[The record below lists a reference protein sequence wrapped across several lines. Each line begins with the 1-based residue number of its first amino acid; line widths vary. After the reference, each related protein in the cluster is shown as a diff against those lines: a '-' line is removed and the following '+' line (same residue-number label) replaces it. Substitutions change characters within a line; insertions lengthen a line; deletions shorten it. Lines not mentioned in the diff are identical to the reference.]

1 MKQILLFFVTT
12 TFCLSAY
19 SQHKTNSIVNTP
31 KKVNTF
37 NLFKSTVNTVVDSA
51 DIIWYENFREGLDGN
66 NNSLDPTWTTQGSD
80 GAIWELDFDG
90 SNGDYAGN
98 EPFLLESESADNGW
112 MIFDADGSNAGLPT
126 AAYSNRK
133 GSLTSPYI
141 DLSNDSNVTLSFE
154 HAYRWCCSGSH
165 ELTVFIND
173 GSGWSAANS
182 FQVNELGTINI
193 LSGTVNVEIII
204 TEMAALNDSVQ
215 IRFDWANDA
224 ETASHYF
231 WMIDDVKIIKTQA
244 YSSNILTSYNNVPS
258 TYFGGT
264 SYRVMPFEQ
273 ISQTAYFFG
282 GILENVGYNT
292 LDSVRIDAY
301 VESEGF
307 NTESYGY
314 TIESGSRDTMF
325 VNDGF
330 TPADTGVYFGSITG
344 KDDNNY
350 ITTDTL
356 TQRFQVTE
364 YVYARDNGNNVVNFG
379 SFGINGDGNRQY
391 GNVFDIY
398 KTSTA
403 YAVTIRLSDR
413 TTPTATGKIVIN
425 TIDPNTGEVGYLT
438 ETEVLDLGSQ
448 TEEWFDVVLD
458 PPVLLDAGQ
467 VVLPT
472 LYAEYNSTDT
482 VYISTSGS
490 NPNNGESIVQDID
503 GIQEGVDPGA
513 WLYTT
518 FAPCLRLNFD
528 PSVTGINTDVNER
541 ENNLNFAIYPNPNKG
556 VFKVQLDLQNTANI
570 VLEVKSILGKS
581 VYKEEINN
589 SGMINKSLDLSYLK
603 KGIYFISITDD
614 SNSISTKKITIQ

>member
-1 MKQILLFFVTT
+1 
-12 TFCLSAY
+12 
-19 SQHKTNSIVNTP
+19 
-31 KKVNTF
+31 
-37 NLFKSTVNTVVDSA
+37 
-51 DIIWYENFREGLDGN
+51 
-66 NNSLDPTWTTQGSD
+66 
-80 GAIWELDFDG
+80 
-90 SNGDYAGN
+90 
-98 EPFLLESESADNGW
+98 
-112 MIFDADGSNAGLPT
+112 
-126 AAYSNRK
+126 
-133 GSLTSPYI
+133 
-141 DLSNDSNVTLSFE
+141 
-154 HAYRWCCSGSH
+154 
-165 ELTVFIND
+165 
-173 GSGWSAANS
+173 
-182 FQVNELGTINI
+182 
-193 LSGTVNVEIII
+193 
-204 TEMAALNDSVQ
+204 
-215 IRFDWANDA
+215 
-224 ETASHYF
+224 
-231 WMIDDVKIIKTQA
+231 MIDDVKIIKTQP
-244 YSSNILTSYNNVPS
+244 YSSNILTSYNRVPS

-292 LDSVRIDAY
+292 IDSIRIDASIN
-301 VESEGF
+301 SEGF

-330 TPADTGVYFGSITG
+330 TPPDTGVYFGSITG

-379 SFGINGDGNRQY
+379 RFGINGDGNRQY

-403 YAVTIRLSDR
+403 YAVTLRLSER
-413 TTPTATGKIVIN
+413 TTATATGKIVIN
-425 TIDPNTGEVGYLT
+425 TIDPNTGEVSYLT

-448 TEEWFDVVLD
+448 TEEWFDIVLD

-490 NPNNGESIVQDID
+490 NPNNGESLVQDID

-528 PSVTGINTDVNER
+528 PSVIGINTNVNER
-541 ENNLNFAIYPNPNKG
+541 DNNLNFAVYPNPNKG
-556 VFKVQLDLQNTANI
+556 LFKVHFDIKNRNKLL
-570 VLEVKSILGKS
+570 LEVKSILGKS

-589 SGMINKSLDLSYLK
+589 SGMINKSLDLSYLR

>member
-1 MKQILLFFVTT
+1 MKQILLFLVTT

-19 SQHKTNSIVNTP
+19 SQHKTSSIVNTP

-37 NLFKSTVNTVVDSA
+37 NQFKSTVNTVVDSA

-66 NNSLDPTWTTQGSD
+66 NNSFDPSWTTQGSD

-165 ELTVFIND
+165 ELTVFINN

-182 FQVNELGTINI
+182 FQVNDLGTINI

-425 TIDPNTGEVGYLT
+425 TIDPNTGDVSYLT

>member
-1 MKQILLFFVTT
+1 MKQILLFFVTI
-12 TFCLSAY
+12 TFCLSVY

-31 KKVNTF
+31 KKVNNF
-37 NLFKSTVNTVVDSA
+37 NQFKSAVNTVVDSA

-66 NNSLDPTWTTQGSD
+66 NNSFDPTWTTQGPD

-112 MIFDADGSNAGLPT
+112 IIFDADGSNAGLPT

-182 FQVNELGTINI
+182 FQVNDLGSVNV

-231 WMIDDVKIIKTQA
+231 WMIDDVKIIKTQP
-244 YSSNILTSYNNVPS
+244 YSSNILTSYNRVPS

-264 SYRVMPFEQ
+264 SYRVIPFEQ
-273 ISQTAYFFG
+273 IAQTAYFFG

-292 LDSVRIDAY
+292 IDSIRIDAS
-301 VESEGF
+301 VDSEGF

-330 TPADTGVYFGSITG
+330 TPSDTGVYFGSISG
-344 KDDNNY
+344 KDDYNY
-350 ITTDTL
+350 ISTDTL

-379 SFGINGDGNRQY
+379 RFGINGDGNRQY

-403 YAVTIRLSDR
+403 YAVTLRLSER

-425 TIDPNTGEVGYLT
+425 TIDPNTGEVSYLT
-438 ETEVLDLGSQ
+438 ETEVLDLGSL

-458 PPVLLDAGQ
+458 PPVLMDAGQ
-467 VVLPT
+467 VILPT
-472 LYAEYNSTDT
+472 LYAEYNSSDT

-490 NPNNGESIVQDID
+490 NPNNGESLVQDID

-528 PSVTGINTDVNER
+528 PSVIGINTDVNER
-541 ENNLNFAIYPNPNKG
+541 DNNLNFAIYPNPNKG
-556 VFKVQLDLQNTANI
+556 VFKVQLDLRNTTI
-570 VLEVKSILGKS
+570 LLEIKSILGKS

-589 SGMINKSLDLSYLK
+589 SGMINKSIDLSYLK

-614 SNSISTKKITIQ
+614 SNFISTKKITIQ

>member
-31 KKVNTF
+31 KKVNNF
-37 NLFKSTVNTVVDSA
+37 NQFKSAVNTVVDSA
-51 DIIWYENFREGLDGN
+51 DIIWYENFRDGLDGN
-66 NNSLDPTWTTQGSD
+66 NNSIDPTWTTQGPD
-80 GAIWELDFDG
+80 GAVWEYDTDG

-98 EPFLLESESADNGW
+98 EPFLLESESAANGW

-182 FQVNELGTINI
+182 FQVNDLGTINT

-231 WMIDDVKIIKTQA
+231 WMIDDVKIIKTQP
-244 YSSNILTSYNNVPS
+244 YSSNILTSYNRVPS

-301 VESEGF
+301 VDSEGF

-314 TIESGSRDTMF
+314 TIESGSRDTIF

-330 TPADTGVYFGSITG
+330 TPPDTGVYFGSITG
-344 KDDNNY
+344 KDDYNY
-350 ITTDTL
+350 ISTDTL

-379 SFGINGDGNRQY
+379 RFGINGDGNRQY

-403 YAVTIRLSDR
+403 YAVTLRLSER
-413 TTPTATGKIVIN
+413 TTPTATGKIVVN
-425 TIDPNTGEVGYLT
+425 TIDPNTGEVSYLT
-438 ETEVLDLGSQ
+438 ETEVLDLGSL

-482 VYISTSGS
+482 VYISTSGN

>member
-1 MKQILLFFVTT
+1 
-12 TFCLSAY
+12 
-19 SQHKTNSIVNTP
+19 VNDLGS
-31 KKVNTF
+31 VN
-37 NLFKSTVNTVVDSA
+37 V
-51 DIIWYENFREGLDGN
+51 
-66 NNSLDPTWTTQGSD
+66 
-80 GAIWELDFDG
+80 
-90 SNGDYAGN
+90 
-98 EPFLLESESADNGW
+98 
-112 MIFDADGSNAGLPT
+112 
-126 AAYSNRK
+126 
-133 GSLTSPYI
+133 
-141 DLSNDSNVTLSFE
+141 
-154 HAYRWCCSGSH
+154 
-165 ELTVFIND
+165 
-173 GSGWSAANS
+173 
-182 FQVNELGTINI
+182 

-231 WMIDDVKIIKTQA
+231 WMIDDVKIIKTQP
-244 YSSNILTSYNNVPS
+244 YSSNILTSYNRVPS

-292 LDSVRIDAY
+292 IDSIRIDAS
-301 VESEGF
+301 VDSEGF
-307 NTESYGY
+307 NAESYGY

-379 SFGINGDGNRQY
+379 SFGINGDGSRQY
-391 GNVFDIY
+391 GNIFDIY

-403 YAVTIRLSDR
+403 YAVTLRLSER
-413 TTPTATGKIVIN
+413 TTPTATGKIVVN
-425 TIDPNTGEVGYLT
+425 TIDPNTGEVSYLT
-438 ETEVLDLGSQ
+438 ETEVLDLGSL

-490 NPNNGESIVQDID
+490 NPNNGESLVQDID
-503 GIQEGVDPGA
+503 GVQEGVDPGA

-528 PSVTGINTDVNER
+528 PSVIGINTNVNER

-556 VFKVQLDLQNTANI
+556 VFKVQLDLQNTANV

>member
-31 KKVNTF
+31 KKINTF
-37 NLFKSTVNTVVDSA
+37 NQFKSAVNTVVDSA

-66 NNSLDPTWTTQGSD
+66 NNSIDPTWTTQGPD
-80 GAIWELDFDG
+80 GAVWEYDTDG

-98 EPFLLESESADNGW
+98 EPYLLESESADNGW

-133 GSLTSPYI
+133 GSLISPYI

-165 ELTVFIND
+165 ELTVFINN
-173 GSGWSAANS
+173 GSGWLAANS
-182 FQVNELGTINI
+182 FQVNDLGSVNV

-231 WMIDDVKIIKTQA
+231 WMIDDVKIIKTQP
-244 YSSNILTSYNNVPS
+244 YSSNILTSYNRVPS

-292 LDSVRIDAY
+292 IDSIRIDASIN
-301 VESEGF
+301 SEGF

-330 TPADTGVYFGSITG
+330 TPPDTGVYFGSITG

-379 SFGINGDGNRQY
+379 RFGINGDGNRQY

-403 YAVTIRLSDR
+403 YAVTLRLSER
-413 TTPTATGKIVIN
+413 TTATATGKIVIN
-425 TIDPNTGEVGYLT
+425 TIDPNTGEVSYLT

-448 TEEWFDVVLD
+448 TEEWFDIVLD

-490 NPNNGESIVQDID
+490 NPNNGESLVQDID

-528 PSVTGINTDVNER
+528 PSVIGINTNVNER
-541 ENNLNFAIYPNPNKG
+541 DNNLNFAVYPNPNKG
-556 VFKVQLDLQNTANI
+556 VFKVHFDIKNRNKL

-589 SGMINKSLDLSYLK
+589 SGMINKSLDLSYLR

>member
-19 SQHKTNSIVNTP
+19 SQHKTISIVNTP
-31 KKVNTF
+31 KKINTF
-37 NLFKSTVNTVVDSA
+37 NQFKSAVNTVVDSA

-66 NNSLDPTWTTQGSD
+66 NNSIDPTWTTQGPD
-80 GAIWELDFDG
+80 GAVWEYDTDG

-98 EPFLLESESADNGW
+98 EPYLLESESADNGW

-165 ELTVFIND
+165 ELTVFINN
-173 GSGWSAANS
+173 GSGWLAANS
-182 FQVNELGTINI
+182 FQVNDLGSVNV

-231 WMIDDVKIIKTQA
+231 WMIDDVKIIKTQP
-244 YSSNILTSYNNVPS
+244 YSSNILTSYNRVPS

-292 LDSVRIDAY
+292 IDSIRIDASIN
-301 VESEGF
+301 SEGF

-330 TPADTGVYFGSITG
+330 TPPDTGVYFGSITG

-379 SFGINGDGNRQY
+379 RFGINGDGNRQY

-403 YAVTIRLSDR
+403 YAVTLRLSER
-413 TTPTATGKIVIN
+413 TTATATGKIVIN
-425 TIDPNTGEVGYLT
+425 TIDPNTGEVSYLT

-448 TEEWFDVVLD
+448 TEEWFDIVLD

-490 NPNNGESIVQDID
+490 NPNNGESLVQDID

-528 PSVTGINTDVNER
+528 PSVIGINTNVNER
-541 ENNLNFAIYPNPNKG
+541 DNNLNFAVYPNPNKG
-556 VFKVQLDLQNTANI
+556 VFKVHFDIKNRNKLL
-570 VLEVKSILGKS
+570 LEVKSILGKS

-589 SGMINKSLDLSYLK
+589 SGMINKSLDLSYLR

-614 SNSISTKKITIQ
+614 TNSISTKKITIQ

>member
-19 SQHKTNSIVNTP
+19 SQHKTISIVNTP
-31 KKVNTF
+31 KKINTF
-37 NLFKSTVNTVVDSA
+37 NQFKSAVNTVVDSA

-66 NNSLDPTWTTQGSD
+66 NNSIDPTWTTQGPD
-80 GAIWELDFDG
+80 GAVWEYDTDG

-98 EPFLLESESADNGW
+98 EPYLLESDSADNGW

-165 ELTVFIND
+165 ELTVFINN
-173 GSGWSAANS
+173 GSGWLAANS
-182 FQVNELGTINI
+182 FQVNDLGSVNV

-231 WMIDDVKIIKTQA
+231 WMIDDVKIIKTQP
-244 YSSNILTSYNNVPS
+244 YSSNILTSYNRVPS

-292 LDSVRIDAY
+292 IDSIRIDASIN
-301 VESEGF
+301 SEGF

-330 TPADTGVYFGSITG
+330 TPPDTGVYFGSITG

-379 SFGINGDGNRQY
+379 RFGINGDGNRQY

-403 YAVTIRLSDR
+403 YAVTLRLSER
-413 TTPTATGKIVIN
+413 TTATATGKIVIN
-425 TIDPNTGEVGYLT
+425 TIDPNTGEVSYLT

-448 TEEWFDVVLD
+448 TEEWFDIVLD

-490 NPNNGESIVQDID
+490 NPNNGESLVQDID

-528 PSVTGINTDVNER
+528 PSVIGINTNVNER
-541 ENNLNFAIYPNPNKG
+541 DNNLNFAVYPNPNKG
-556 VFKVQLDLQNTANI
+556 VFKVHFDIKNRNKLL
-570 VLEVKSILGKS
+570 LEVKSILGKS

-589 SGMINKSLDLSYLK
+589 SGMINKSLDLSYLR

-614 SNSISTKKITIQ
+614 TNSISTKKITIQ

>member
-37 NLFKSTVNTVVDSA
+37 NQFKSAVNTVVDSA

-66 NNSLDPTWTTQGSD
+66 NNSLDPTWTTQGPD
-80 GAIWELDFDG
+80 GAVWELDFDG

-141 DLSNDSNVTLSFE
+141 DLSSDSNVTLSFE

-173 GSGWSAANS
+173 GSGWSATNS
-182 FQVNELGTINI
+182 FQVNDLGSVNV

-231 WMIDDVKIIKTQA
+231 WMIDDVKIIKTQP
-244 YSSNILTSYNNVPS
+244 YSSNILTSYNRVPS

-292 LDSVRIDAY
+292 IDSIRIDAS

-364 YVYARDNGNNVVNFG
+364 YVYARDNGNNAVNFG
-379 SFGINGDGNRQY
+379 RFGINGDGNRQY

-403 YAVTIRLSDR
+403 YAVTLRLSER
-413 TTPTATGKIVIN
+413 TTPTATGKIIIN
-425 TIDPNTGEVGYLT
+425 TIDPNTGEVSYLT
-438 ETEVLDLGSQ
+438 ETEVLDLGSL

-458 PPVLLDAGQ
+458 PPVLLDSGQ

-490 NPNNGESIVQDID
+490 NSINGESLVQDID
-503 GIQEGVDPGA
+503 GVQDGVDPGA

-528 PSVTGINTDVNER
+528 PSVIGINTDVNER
-541 ENNLNFAIYPNPNKG
+541 DNNLNFAIYPNPNKG

-570 VLEVKSILGKS
+570 ELEVKSILGKS

-614 SNSISTKKITIQ
+614 STSISTKKITIQ

>member
-1 MKQILLFFVTT
+1 MKQILLFFVTI
-12 TFCLSAY
+12 TFCLSVY

-37 NLFKSTVNTVVDSA
+37 NQFKSTVNTVVDSA

-66 NNSLDPTWTTQGSD
+66 NNSLDPTWTTQGPD
-80 GAIWELDFDG
+80 GAVWELDFDG

-182 FQVNELGTINI
+182 FQVNDLGSVNV

-231 WMIDDVKIIKTQA
+231 WMIDDVKIIKTQP
-244 YSSNILTSYNNVPS
+244 YSSNILTSYNRVPS

-292 LDSVRIDAY
+292 IDSIRIDAS
-301 VESEGF
+301 VDSEGF

-330 TPADTGVYFGSITG
+330 TPSDTGVYFGSISG

-350 ITTDTL
+350 ISTDTL

-379 SFGINGDGNRQY
+379 RFGINGDGNRQY

-403 YAVTIRLSDR
+403 YAVTLRLSER

-425 TIDPNTGEVGYLT
+425 TIDPNTGEVSYLT
-438 ETEVLDLGSQ
+438 ETEVLDLGSL

-467 VVLPT
+467 VILPT
-472 LYAEYNSTDT
+472 LYAEYNSSDT

-490 NPNNGESIVQDID
+490 NPNNGESLVQDID

-528 PSVTGINTDVNER
+528 PSVIGINTDVNER
-541 ENNLNFAIYPNPNKG
+541 DNNLNFAIYPNPNKG
-556 VFKVQLDLQNTANI
+556 IFKVQLDLQNTTI
-570 VLEVKSILGKS
+570 LLEIKSILGKS

-589 SGMINKSLDLSYLK
+589 SGMINKSIDLSYLK

-614 SNSISTKKITIQ
+614 SNFISTKKITIQ

>member
-31 KKVNTF
+31 KKINTF
-37 NLFKSTVNTVVDSA
+37 NQFKSAVNTVVDSA

-66 NNSLDPTWTTQGSD
+66 NNSIDPTWTTQGPD
-80 GAIWELDFDG
+80 GAVWEYDTDG

-98 EPFLLESESADNGW
+98 EPYLLESESADNGW

-165 ELTVFIND
+165 ELTVFINN
-173 GSGWSAANS
+173 GSGWLAANS
-182 FQVNELGTINI
+182 FQVNDLGSVNV

-231 WMIDDVKIIKTQA
+231 WMIDDVKIIKTQP
-244 YSSNILTSYNNVPS
+244 YSSNILTSYNRVPS

-292 LDSVRIDAY
+292 IDSIRIDAS
-301 VESEGF
+301 VNSEGF

-330 TPADTGVYFGSITG
+330 TPPDTGVYFGSITG

-379 SFGINGDGNRQY
+379 RFGINGDGNRQY

-403 YAVTIRLSDR
+403 YAVTLRLSER
-413 TTPTATGKIVIN
+413 TTATATGKIVIN
-425 TIDPNTGEVGYLT
+425 TIDPNTGEVSYLT

-448 TEEWFDVVLD
+448 TEEWFDIVLD

-490 NPNNGESIVQDID
+490 NPNNGESLVQDID

-528 PSVTGINTDVNER
+528 PSVIGINTNVNER
-541 ENNLNFAIYPNPNKG
+541 DNNLNFAVYPNPNKG
-556 VFKVQLDLQNTANI
+556 VFKVHFDIKNRNKL
-570 VLEVKSILGKS
+570 VLELKSILGKS

-589 SGMINKSLDLSYLK
+589 SGMINKSLDLSYLR

>member
-1 MKQILLFFVTT
+1 MKAFYTLLILLIPFVGYGQTVT
-12 TFCLSAY
+12 ATIL
-19 SQHKTNSIVNTP
+19 NSDGPEEQLPPV
-31 KKVNTF
+31 F
-37 NLFKSTVNTVVDSA
+37 
-51 DIIWYENFREGLDGN
+51 YEDFANGLVGN
-66 NNSLDPTWTTQGSD
+66 NDSSNPSWTTEGPD
-80 GAIWELDFDG
+80 GAIWELDYDG
-90 SNGDYAGN
+90 SNGDFTGDTAY
-98 EPFLLESESADNGW
+98 LLESESADNGW

-141 DLSNDSNVTLSFE
+141 DLSNDSNVTLAFE

-182 FQVNELGTINI
+182 FQVNDLGTVNV

-215 IRFDWANDA
+215 IRFDWANGA

-231 WMIDDVKIIKTQA
+231 WMIDDVKIIKTQP
-244 YSSNILTSYNNVPS
+244 YSSNILTSYNRVPS

-264 SYRVMPFEQ
+264 SYSVMPFEQ

-292 LDSVRIDAY
+292 IDSIRIDAS

-314 TIESGSRDTMF
+314 TIESGSIDTIF

-330 TPADTGVYFGSITG
+330 TPPDTGVYFGSITG
-344 KDDNNY
+344 KDDYNY
-350 ITTDTL
+350 ISTDTL

-364 YVYARDNGNNVVNFG
+364 YVYARDNGDNTTNFG
-379 SFGINGDGNRQY
+379 SFSINALGTRQY

-398 KTSTA
+398 SASLLHGITL
-403 YAVTIRLSDR
+403 RLDEL
-413 TTPTATGKIVIN
+413 TTPTATGKIIIN
-425 TIDPNTGEVGYLT
+425 EIDPITGEVSYLT
-438 ETEVLDLGSQ
+438 ETEVLDLGSL

-482 VYISTSGS
+482 VYISTSGN
-490 NPNNGESIVQDID
+490 NPNNGESLVQDID
-503 GIQEGVDPGA
+503 GVQEGVDPGA

-528 PSVTGINTDVNER
+528 PSVIGINTDVNER
-541 ENNLNFAIYPNPNKG
+541 DNNLNFAIYPNPNKG

-570 VLEVKSILGKS
+570 ELEVKSILGKS

>member
-1 MKQILLFFVTT
+1 MKQILLFFVTI
-12 TFCLSAY
+12 TFCLSVY

-37 NLFKSTVNTVVDSA
+37 NQFKSTVNTVVDSA

-66 NNSLDPTWTTQGSD
+66 NNSLDPTWTTQGPD
-80 GAIWELDFDG
+80 GAVWELDFDG

-182 FQVNELGTINI
+182 FQVNDLGSVNV

-231 WMIDDVKIIKTQA
+231 WMIDDVKIIKTQP
-244 YSSNILTSYNNVPS
+244 YSSNILTSYNRVPS

-292 LDSVRIDAY
+292 IDSIRIDAS
-301 VESEGF
+301 VDSEGF

-330 TPADTGVYFGSITG
+330 TPSDTGVYFGSISG
-344 KDDNNY
+344 KDDYNY
-350 ITTDTL
+350 ISTDTL

-379 SFGINGDGNRQY
+379 RFGINGDGNRQY

-403 YAVTIRLSDR
+403 YAVTLRLSER

-425 TIDPNTGEVGYLT
+425 TIDPNTGEVSYLT
-438 ETEVLDLGSQ
+438 ETEVLDLGSL

-467 VVLPT
+467 VILPT
-472 LYAEYNSTDT
+472 LYAEYNSSDT

-490 NPNNGESIVQDID
+490 NPNNGESLVQDID

-528 PSVTGINTDVNER
+528 PSVIGINTDVNER
-541 ENNLNFAIYPNPNKG
+541 DNNLNFAIYPNPNKG
-556 VFKVQLDLQNTANI
+556 IFKVQLDLQNTTI
-570 VLEVKSILGKS
+570 LLEIKSILGKS

-589 SGMINKSLDLSYLK
+589 SGMINKSIDLSYLK

-614 SNSISTKKITIQ
+614 SNFISTKKITIQ

>member
-1 MKQILLFFVTT
+1 MKQILLLFVTI
-12 TFCLSAY
+12 TFCLSVY

-31 KKVNTF
+31 KKVNNF
-37 NLFKSTVNTVVDSA
+37 NQFKSAVNTVVDSA
-51 DIIWYENFREGLDGN
+51 DIIWSENFREGLDGN
-66 NNSLDPTWTTQGSD
+66 NNSFNPTWTTQGPD
-80 GAIWELDFDG
+80 GAVWELDFDG

-182 FQVNELGTINI
+182 FQVNDLGSVNV

-231 WMIDDVKIIKTQA
+231 WMIDDVKIIKTQP
-244 YSSNILTSYNNVPS
+244 YSSNILTSYNRVPS

-264 SYRVMPFEQ
+264 SYRVIPFEQ
-273 ISQTAYFFG
+273 IAQTAYFFG

-292 LDSVRIDAY
+292 IDSIRIDAS
-301 VESEGF
+301 VDSEGF

-330 TPADTGVYFGSITG
+330 TPSDTGVYFGSISG
-344 KDDNNY
+344 KDDYNY
-350 ITTDTL
+350 ISTDTL

-379 SFGINGDGNRQY
+379 RFGINGDGNRQY

-403 YAVTIRLSDR
+403 YAVTLRLSER

-425 TIDPNTGEVGYLT
+425 TIDPNTGEVSYLT
-438 ETEVLDLGSQ
+438 ETEVLDLGSI

-467 VVLPT
+467 VILPT
-472 LYAEYNSTDT
+472 LYAEYNSSDT

-490 NPNNGESIVQDID
+490 NPNNGESLVQDID

-528 PSVTGINTDVNER
+528 PSVIGINTDVNER
-541 ENNLNFAIYPNPNKG
+541 DNNLNFAIYPNPNKG
-556 VFKVQLDLQNTANI
+556 VFKVQLDLQNTT
-570 VLEVKSILGKS
+570 VLLEIKSILGKS

-589 SGMINKSLDLSYLK
+589 SGMINKSIDLSYLK
-603 KGIYFISITDD
+603 KGIYLISITDD
-614 SNSISTKKITIQ
+614 SNFISTKKITIQ

>member
-1 MKQILLFFVTT
+1 MKQILLFFVTI
-12 TFCLSAY
+12 TFCLSVY

-37 NLFKSTVNTVVDSA
+37 NQFKSAVNTVVDSA

-66 NNSLDPTWTTQGSD
+66 NNSLDPTWTTQGPD
-80 GAIWELDFDG
+80 GAVWELDFDG

-182 FQVNELGTINI
+182 FQVNDLGSVNV

-231 WMIDDVKIIKTQA
+231 WMIDDVKIIKTQP
-244 YSSNILTSYNNVPS
+244 YSSNILTSYNRVPS

-292 LDSVRIDAY
+292 IDSIRIDAS
-301 VESEGF
+301 VDSEGF

-330 TPADTGVYFGSITG
+330 TPSDTGVYFGSISG
-344 KDDNNY
+344 KDDYNY
-350 ITTDTL
+350 ISTDTL

-379 SFGINGDGNRQY
+379 RFGINGDGNRQY

-403 YAVTIRLSDR
+403 YAVTLRLSER

-425 TIDPNTGEVGYLT
+425 TIDPNTGEVSYLT
-438 ETEVLDLGSQ
+438 ETEVLDLGSL

-467 VVLPT
+467 VILPT
-472 LYAEYNSTDT
+472 LYAEYNSSDT

-490 NPNNGESIVQDID
+490 NPNNGESLVQDID

-528 PSVTGINTDVNER
+528 PSVIGINTDVNER
-541 ENNLNFAIYPNPNKG
+541 DNNLNFAIYPNPNKG
-556 VFKVQLDLQNTANI
+556 IFKVQLDLQNTTI
-570 VLEVKSILGKS
+570 LLEIKSILGKS

-589 SGMINKSLDLSYLK
+589 SGMINKSIDLSYLK
-603 KGIYFISITDD
+603 KGVYFISITDD
-614 SNSISTKKITIQ
+614 SNFISTKKITIQ

>member
-31 KKVNTF
+31 KKVNNF
-37 NLFKSTVNTVVDSA
+37 NQFKSAVNTVVDSA
-51 DIIWYENFREGLDGN
+51 DIIWYENFRDGLDGN
-66 NNSLDPTWTTQGSD
+66 NNSIDPTWTTQGPD
-80 GAIWELDFDG
+80 GAVWEYDTDG

-98 EPFLLESESADNGW
+98 EPFLLESESAANGW

-182 FQVNELGTINI
+182 FQVNDLGTINT

-244 YSSNILTSYNNVPS
+244 YSSNILTSYNRVPS

-292 LDSVRIDAY
+292 LDSVKIDAY
-301 VESEGF
+301 VDSEGF

-314 TIESGSRDTMF
+314 TIESGSRDTIF

-330 TPADTGVYFGSITG
+330 TPPDTGVYFGSITG
-344 KDDNNY
+344 KDDYNY
-350 ITTDTL
+350 ISTDTL

-379 SFGINGDGNRQY
+379 RFGINGDGNRQY

-403 YAVTIRLSDR
+403 YAVTLRLSER
-413 TTPTATGKIVIN
+413 TTPTATGKIVVN
-425 TIDPNTGEVGYLT
+425 TIDPNTGEVSYLT
-438 ETEVLDLGSQ
+438 ETEVLDLGSL

-482 VYISTSGS
+482 VYISTSGN

>member
-51 DIIWYENFREGLDGN
+51 DIIWHEDFREGLDGN

>member
-12 TFCLSAY
+12 TFCLSVY
-19 SQHKTNSIVNTP
+19 SQHKTISIVNTP
-31 KKVNTF
+31 KKINTF
-37 NLFKSTVNTVVDSA
+37 NQFKSAVNTVVDSA

-66 NNSLDPTWTTQGSD
+66 NNSIDPTWTTQGPD
-80 GAIWELDFDG
+80 GAVWEYDTDG

-98 EPFLLESESADNGW
+98 EPYLLESESADNGW

-165 ELTVFIND
+165 ELTVFINN
-173 GSGWSAANS
+173 GSGWLAANS
-182 FQVNELGTINI
+182 FQVNDLGSVNV

-231 WMIDDVKIIKTQA
+231 WMIDDVKIIKTQP
-244 YSSNILTSYNNVPS
+244 YSSNILTSYNRVPS

-292 LDSVRIDAY
+292 IDSIRIDASIN
-301 VESEGF
+301 SEGF

-330 TPADTGVYFGSITG
+330 TPPDTGVYFGSITG

-379 SFGINGDGNRQY
+379 RFGINGDGNRQY

-403 YAVTIRLSDR
+403 YAVTLRLSER
-413 TTPTATGKIVIN
+413 TTATATGKIVIN
-425 TIDPNTGEVGYLT
+425 TIDPNTGEVSYLT

-448 TEEWFDVVLD
+448 TEEWFDIVLD

-490 NPNNGESIVQDID
+490 NPNNGESLVQDID

-528 PSVTGINTDVNER
+528 PSVIGINTNVNER
-541 ENNLNFAIYPNPNKG
+541 DNNLNFAVYPNPNKG
-556 VFKVQLDLQNTANI
+556 VFKVHFDIKNRNKLL
-570 VLEVKSILGKS
+570 LEVKSILGKS

-589 SGMINKSLDLSYLK
+589 SGMINKSLDLSYLR

>member
-1 MKQILLFFVTT
+1 MKQILLFFVTI
-12 TFCLSAY
+12 TFCLSVY

-31 KKVNTF
+31 KKVNNF
-37 NLFKSTVNTVVDSA
+37 NQFKSAVNTVVDSA

-66 NNSLDPTWTTQGSD
+66 NNSFDPTWTTQGPD

-112 MIFDADGSNAGLPT
+112 IIFDADGSNAGLPT

-165 ELTVFIND
+165 ELTVFINN
-173 GSGWSAANS
+173 GSGWLAANS
-182 FQVNELGTINI
+182 FQVNDLGSVNV

-231 WMIDDVKIIKTQA
+231 WMIDDVKIIKTQP
-244 YSSNILTSYNNVPS
+244 YSSNILTSYNRVPS

-292 LDSVRIDAY
+292 IDSIRIDASIN
-301 VESEGF
+301 SEGF

-330 TPADTGVYFGSITG
+330 TPPDTGVYFGSITG

-379 SFGINGDGNRQY
+379 RFGINGDGNRQY

-403 YAVTIRLSDR
+403 YAVTLRLSER
-413 TTPTATGKIVIN
+413 TTATATGKIVIN
-425 TIDPNTGEVGYLT
+425 TIDPNTGEVSYLT

-448 TEEWFDVVLD
+448 TEEWFDIVLD

-490 NPNNGESIVQDID
+490 NPNNGESLVQDID

-528 PSVTGINTDVNER
+528 PSVIGINTNVNER
-541 ENNLNFAIYPNPNKG
+541 DNNLNFAVYPNPNKG
-556 VFKVQLDLQNTANI
+556 VFKVHFDIKNRNKLL
-570 VLEVKSILGKS
+570 LEVKSILGKS

-589 SGMINKSLDLSYLK
+589 SGMINKSLDLSYLR